1 MKEDETGDI
10 AYADAETADQ
20 AGRRD
25 YSMRSCRMTKEIL
38 AKRGLMNEYLR
49 MSEGR
54 CLPSFLLMMI
64 VHAGGIIRK
73 VIEQDKVFVKCEK
86 LQ

>member
-1 MKEDETGDI
+1 
-10 AYADAETADQ
+10 
-20 AGRRD
+20 
-25 YSMRSCRMTKEIL
+25 MTKEIL

-49 MSEGR
+49 ISEGR

>member
-10 AYADAETADQ
+10 AYADAEVADQ

-25 YSMRSCRMTKEIL
+25 YSMRSWRMTKEIL

-54 CLPSFLLMMI
+54 CLLSFLLMMI

-73 VIEQDKVFVKCEK
+73 VIEKDKVFVKCEK